1 MQQSRRVAPPPAAS
15 PAEHKFSVLRRAARV
30 WAVAAIHGEAE
41 RLAAIHDAL
50 EARFAEGDRVV
61 YLGNYVGH
69 GATITQTMDE
79 LLRFRRETIARP
91 RMFSSDIVYLR
102 GSQEEM
108 WHKLLQ
114 LQFAVNPSEVFE
126 WMLGQGVEATIRAYG
141 GDPVRGRQAMR
152 EGAVAIGRW
161 TGALRQA
168 MTAQPGHRELM
179 SALRRAAYTD
189 EEKLLF
195 VHAGLDPRRPLD
207 EQGDALWWGHLAWPK
222 LKAPYGSFRC
232 VVRGYGPGD
241 DADPG
246 PHALTLD
253 GRAGFGGPL
262 VAACLDAASGEMI
275 ERFEA

>member
-1 MQQSRRVAPPPAAS
+1 MLQSRRVAPQSTAS
-15 PAEHKFSVLRRAARV
+15 PAENKFSVLRRVGRV
-30 WAVAAIHGEAE
+30 WAVAAIHGEVE

-50 EARFAEGDRVV
+50 EARFSESDRVV
-61 YLGNYVGH
+61 YLGNYAGH
-69 GATITQTMDE
+69 GPAIRATVDE
-79 LLRFRRETIARP
+79 LLRFRRAIIGRP

-114 LQFAVNPSEVFE
+114 LQFAVNPLEVLE
-126 WMLGQGVEATIRAYG
+126 WMLSQGAEATIRAYG
-141 GDPVRGRQAMR
+141 GDPARGRAAMR
-152 EGAVAIGRW
+152 AGAVAIGRW

-179 SALRRAAYTD
+179 SALRRAAYTED
-189 EEKLLF
+189 ERLLF

-207 EQGDALWWGHLAWPK
+207 EQGDALWWGHLAWSK

-241 DADPG
+241 SGDPG

-253 GRAGFGGPL
+253 AGCGFGGPL
-262 VAACLDAASGEMI
+262 VAVCLDAADGQVI